1 MTSNGEEPLEIVYR
15 AAGEAE
21 AHLIRGRL
29 ESEGVPALLRS
40 GTGGAY
46 GVPGGSLG
54 GVDILVP
61 RSDAERARLILSQGP
76 PAEEG

>member
-1 MTSNGEEPLEIVYR
+1 MKRQEALEIVYR

-29 ESEGVPALLRS
+29 ESEGVPTLLRT

-54 GVDILVP
+54 GVDVLVP
-61 RSDAERARLILSQGP
+61 RSDVERARQILSQRP
-76 PAEEG
+76 PDEER